1 MAPQTKNP
9 ATRGNVGGARNA
21 ISLAAIRSE
30 FSAPAPKNLNRRRRN
45 PRLDAPNKGGAL

>member
-9 ATRGNVGGARNA
+9 ATRGNAGRARNA
-21 ISLAAIRSE
+21 ISLSANSE
-30 FSAPAPKNLNRRRRN
+30 FSAPAPKNLDRRRRV

>member
-9 ATRGNVGGARNA
+9 ATRGNAGRARNA
-21 ISLAAIRSE
+21 FSLRAIHSE
-30 FSAPAPKNLNRRRRN
+30 FSAPAPKNLDRRRRD

>member
-9 ATRGNVGGARNA
+9 ATRRNTGRAQNA
-21 ISLAAIRSE
+21 ISLAMIDSE
-30 FSAPAPKNLNRRRRN
+30 FSAPAPKNLDRRRRV